1 MPRCVRRVRALLV
14 ASRGVALRRRRAGV
28 PALPASPGRGGGQ
41 PMIRRRDWLKLGLAG
56 GRGGPLARTG
66 RAGEARKDLLKFLC
80 PPDGEPP
87 DLATASPP
95 VRPFVGELFVP
106 PIKQPVARLDPPPD
120 PRAHQR
126 YEEFRPQKF

>member
-1 MPRCVRRVRALLV
+1 
-14 ASRGVALRRRRAGV
+14 
-28 PALPASPGRGGGQ
+28 
-41 PMIRRRDWLKLGLAG
+41 MIRRRDCLKLGLAAG
-56 GRGGPLARTG
+56 GGALLARTAQ
-66 RAGEARKDLLKFLC
+66 AGEDRKDLLKFLC

-126 YEEFRPQKF
+126 YEEFRPQQLYEVREQELLWTYHPDPPYGAGSWS